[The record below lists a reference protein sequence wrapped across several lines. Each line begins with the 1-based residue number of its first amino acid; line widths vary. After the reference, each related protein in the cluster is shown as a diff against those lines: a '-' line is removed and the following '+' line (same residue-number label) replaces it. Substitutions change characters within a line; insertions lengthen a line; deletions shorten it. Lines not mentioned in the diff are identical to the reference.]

1 MKLVTK
7 LIILGV
13 MVSASVAFAGK
24 STDPDAVAR
33 QTLMDTVGM
42 NTKILGDMAGGK
54 ADFDAAKAD
63 VAKLALADAAGKIPV
78 AFKGQ
83 GTDAESDA
91 KPEIWTSWDDFL
103 LKAGA
108 LGKAATALDATTV
121 EGVQAGMAGIGG
133 ACKDCHTKYR
143 M

>member
-33 QTLMDTVGM
+33 QTLMDTVGL

-54 ADFDAAKAD
+54 VDFDAAKAD
-63 VAKLALADAAGKIPV
+63 AAKLALADAAGKIPV